1 MKSKIICICIA
12 FLSTVAIAQTKVGT
26 IDSDY
31 IVNLMPEA
39 QVVVK
44 KSQNYDSKL
53 DSSFSIKL
61 KEYQDK
67 VAIFKKNEATLGQ
80 LAKKTAVK
88 EITDLEADLKKF
100 QENGQ
105 KLMQLKREELMRP
118 LYKKL
123 SDAIKE
129 VAKTNNYTQILTIT
143 GNQFAYIDNKFDV
156 TELVMKKLGIKKP
169 EKSK

>member
-1 MKSKIICICIA
+1 MKLKIIGICIA
-12 FLSTVAIAQTKVGT
+12 FLSTFAIAQTKVGT

-31 IVNLMPEA
+31 IVNLMPEG
-39 QVVVK
+39 QIVVK
-44 KSQNYDSKL
+44 RSQNYGLKL

-61 KEYQDK
+61 KEFQAK
-67 VAIFKKNEATLGQ
+67 VDNFKKNETILGV

-88 EITDLEADLKKF
+88 EITELEAEVKKY

-129 VAKTNNYTQILTIT
+129 VAKANNYTQILTIT
-143 GNQFAYIDNKFDV
+143 GNQFAYIDNKFDI
-156 TELVMKKLGIKKP
+156 TELVMDKLNIKKP
-169 EKSK
+169 AQNN

>member
-1 MKSKIICICIA
+1 MGGVINC
-12 FLSTVAIAQTKVGT
+12 LSTFAIAQTKVGT

-31 IVNLMPEA
+31 IVNLMPEG
-39 QVVVK
+39 QIVVK
-44 KSQNYDSKL
+44 RSQNYGLKL

-61 KEYQDK
+61 KEFQAK
-67 VAIFKKNEATLGQ
+67 VDNFKKNETILGV

-88 EITDLEADLKKF
+88 EITELEAEVKKY

-123 SDAIKE
+123 SVAIKE
-129 VAKTNNYTQILTIT
+129 VAKANNYTQILTIT
-143 GNQFAYIDNKFDV
+143 GNQFAYIDNKFDI
-156 TELVMKKLGIKKP
+156 TELVMDKLNIKKP
-169 EKSK
+169 AQNN